1 MTTSVCF
8 TGFGV
13 DSLSM
18 IEPVWSVKYVQPLT
32 NRALPATR
40 KPSVFLN
47 IKDQDHAQL
56 SLGFK
61 CMAVLINLLM
71 LILMVIG
78 LVVAYGFLVISTYP
92 FEKREYRLKQVIEQG
107 NFCES

>member
-1 MTTSVCF
+1 MLAAATAAWATELRVS
-8 TGFGV
+8 GR
-13 DSLSM
+13 DAKL
-18 IEPVWSVKYVQPLT
+18 PVT
-32 NRALPATR
+32 H
-40 KPSVFLN
+40 
-47 IKDQDHAQL
+47 DHAQL

-61 CMAVLINLLM
+61 CMAVLINRLM

-92 FEKREYRLKQVIEQG
+92 FENREYRLKQVIEQG